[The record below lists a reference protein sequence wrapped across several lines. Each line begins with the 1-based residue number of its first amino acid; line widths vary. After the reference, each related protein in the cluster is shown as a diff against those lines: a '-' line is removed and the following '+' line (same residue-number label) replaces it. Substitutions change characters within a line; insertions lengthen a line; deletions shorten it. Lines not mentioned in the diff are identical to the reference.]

1 MEVVVGAFVG
11 KAGWSFGEAGGDIV
25 EYCEVFWVA
34 VGCHGALKVSRG
46 AIIIVEVAK
55 IIHRLCSLERHLGCN
70 THGGSIVVVKVDS
83 GHILCIEVLLW
94 HGFNR
99 MWSGRSW
106 HWHGIW
112 NHPMPQST
120 HVPVNL
126 ILCCWM
132 LIRHLGVMTSGL

>member
-1 MEVVVGAFVG
+1 M
-11 KAGWSFGEAGGDIV
+11 
-25 EYCEVFWVA
+25 A
-34 VGCHGALKVSRG
+34 VGCHRALKVSRG
-46 AIIIVEVAK
+46 AIIIVEVAE
-55 IIHRLCSLERHLGCN
+55 IIHCLCSLERHLGSN
-70 THGGSIVVVKVDS
+70 THGGSIVVVEVDS

-106 HWHGIW
+106 HCHRIW

-126 ILCCWM
+126 ILVLLDVDKASSNNDPWPVKAVS
-132 LIRHLGVMTSGL
+132 RTRR